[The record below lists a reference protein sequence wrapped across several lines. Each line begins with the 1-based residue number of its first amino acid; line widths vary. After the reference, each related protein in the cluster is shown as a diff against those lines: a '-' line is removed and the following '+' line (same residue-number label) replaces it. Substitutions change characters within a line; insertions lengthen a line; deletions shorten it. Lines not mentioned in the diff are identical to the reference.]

1 VAGSSA
7 ETAEKSE
14 AQYLVSAFAGR
25 GGRQPAAGFL
35 DRRPARYSEH
45 PEAPPAF
52 GESLT
57 ARLLAALVANPK
69 VWAKTALI
77 LNYDEND
84 GFFDHVPGPVP
95 AVTRAQGLSSVDTR
109 GEAYKGEPVGLGI
122 RVPLLVVSPWTRGG
136 FVHSGVNDHT
146 SVIRFLERRFG
157 VMEPNISP
165 WRRAVT
171 GDLVDMFDFADPDGA
186 AIHALQSLPAIGDYH
201 ARVAAQAAL
210 PKPQPPAQQ
219 AMPAQEPGQ
228 RPARALPYRLAVS
241 EAGEGA
247 DWQLVFANTGRQGA
261 VFQVYDRGGT
271 AGPWTYTVAA
281 GASLRDRPPGLA
293 QGLAA

>member
-14 AQYLVSAFAGR
+14 AQYLVSAFAR
-25 GGRQPAAGFL
+25 DVAADSL
-35 DRRPARYSEH
+35 PQVSWIVAPARYSEH

-95 AVTRAQGLSSVDTR
+95 VTRAQGLSSVDTR

-201 ARVAAQAAL
+201 ARRRAAL

-271 AGPWTYTVAA
+271 GRGPIPWRRVPACA
-281 GASLRDRPPGLA
+281 IARRA
-293 QGLAA
+293 WRRGLAA

>member
-7 ETAEKSE
+7 ETAETSE
-14 AQYLVSAFAGR
+14 AQYLVSAFAR
-25 GGRQPAAGFL
+25 DVAADSL
-35 DRRPARYSEH
+35 PQVSWIVAPARYSEH

-57 ARLLAALVANPK
+57 ARLLAALVANP

-157 VMEPNISP
+157 VMEPNIS
-165 WRRAVT
+165 R
-171 GDLVDMFDFADPDGA
+171 GA
-186 AIHALQSLPAIGDYH
+186 A
-201 ARVAAQAAL
+201 R
-210 PKPQPPAQQ
+210 
-219 AMPAQEPGQ
+219 
-228 RPARALPYRLAVS
+228 
-241 EAGEGA
+241 
-247 DWQLVFANTGRQGA
+247 
-261 VFQVYDRGGT
+261 
-271 AGPWTYTVAA
+271 
-281 GASLRDRPPGLA
+281 
-293 QGLAA
+293 

>member
-1 VAGSSA
+1 
-7 ETAEKSE
+7 
-14 AQYLVSAFAGR
+14 
-25 GGRQPAAGFL
+25 
-35 DRRPARYSEH
+35 
-45 PEAPPAF
+45 
-52 GESLT
+52 
-57 ARLLAALVANPK
+57 
-69 VWAKTALI
+69 
-77 LNYDEND
+77 
-84 GFFDHVPGPVP
+84 
-95 AVTRAQGLSSVDTR
+95 
-109 GEAYKGEPVGLGI
+109 
-122 RVPLLVVSPWTRGG
+122 
-136 FVHSGVNDHT
+136 
-146 SVIRFLERRFG
+146 
-157 VMEPNISP
+157 
-165 WRRAVT
+165 VT

-186 AIHALQSLPAIGDYH
+186 AIHALQSLPAIGDYR

-293 QGLAA
+293 QGPCRLTVRGPNGFVRDLAAAAAPGAGDAGGGGRPRG

>member
-1 VAGSSA
+1 
-7 ETAEKSE
+7 
-14 AQYLVSAFAGR
+14 
-25 GGRQPAAGFL
+25 
-35 DRRPARYSEH
+35 
-45 PEAPPAF
+45 
-52 GESLT
+52 
-57 ARLLAALVANPK
+57 
-69 VWAKTALI
+69 
-77 LNYDEND
+77 
-84 GFFDHVPGPVP
+84 
-95 AVTRAQGLSSVDTR
+95 VDTR

-228 RPARALPYRLAVS
+228 RPARAPLSPGGERSGRGRRLA
-241 EAGEGA
+241 
-247 DWQLVFANTGRQGA
+247 TGLRQH
-261 VFQVYDRGGT
+261 
-271 AGPWTYTVAA
+271 
-281 GASLRDRPPGLA
+281 RPPGRGVP
-293 QGLAA
+293 GL

>member
-1 VAGSSA
+1 
-7 ETAEKSE
+7 
-14 AQYLVSAFAGR
+14 
-25 GGRQPAAGFL
+25 
-35 DRRPARYSEH
+35 
-45 PEAPPAF
+45 
-52 GESLT
+52 
-57 ARLLAALVANPK
+57 
-69 VWAKTALI
+69 
-77 LNYDEND
+77 
-84 GFFDHVPGPVP
+84 
-95 AVTRAQGLSSVDTR
+95 VDTR

-261 VFQVYDRGGT
+261 VFQVYDRGGGRAVDLYRGGGCQPARSP
-271 AGPWTYTVAA
+271 AGPGA
-281 GASLRDRPPGLA
+281 GALPPDGARPQWLRARSGRAAAAPG
-293 QGLAA
+293 G